1 MDVSHFSVY
10 ALAHVVPLVSKDVP
24 HSLVYTEDSDALP
37 VSPEIDLAIKE
48 DHDWHLRYPNLRV
61 RSMNVTVVEGYE
73 PGKDLLS
80 LPETDGFTTEWLER
94 EGVLIIS
101 AIPGFDFTDNTLED
115 YGDSAVELVDV
126 SEVLEKGEATAALKQ
141 FVPALRRVAF
151 SSTTAGSQDRV
162 MELSVMELLTA
173 AVIAKISWTRVLN
186 SPDPPEVHPTPVPA
200 TYFEKAPSTV
210 VDPEVQVRHSRA
222 PSLVC
227 SALAS
232 ACLQAPI
239 SGSWNMMVQ
248 RLLHLPLSKYL
259 RSRSDSASFPSSPIV
274 SVCPCLSV
282 ALPLPSECGVRLQV
296 LHPDGRL
303 IKAAKVWM
311 EPMSASDI
319 LLYEP
324 LAVNATVKAAV
335 SVTVDLQTRG
345 WIITGH
351 AHEDAYSQIFQ
362 VPTLCWPWDF
372 FLRSVTAVRL
382 FPVMK

>member
-222 PSLVC
+222 LARMLSTGLGLSPGSHFRELEHDGPKTAAFATQQIPSIQVR
-227 SALAS
+227 
-232 ACLQAPI
+232 QRFI
-239 SGSWNMMVQ
+239 SVVANCV
-248 RLLHLPLSKYL
+248 
-259 RSRSDSASFPSSPIV
+259 
-274 SVCPCLSV
+274 CLSV
-282 ALPLPSECGVRLQV
+282 CLSHFPSPRN
-296 LHPDGRL
+296 
-303 IKAAKVWM
+303 AAYVCR
-311 EPMSASDI
+311 S
-319 LLYEP
+319 Y
-324 LAVNATVKAAV
+324 T
-335 SVTVDLQTRG
+335 QTG
-345 WIITGH
+345 G
-351 AHEDAYSQIFQ
+351 
-362 VPTLCWPWDF
+362 
-372 FLRSVTAVRL
+372 
-382 FPVMK
+382 